1 MDSQTL
7 ISTASIPPEF
17 LKATFMVGHI
27 PFKALSSDPRISYK
41 LYIPPEH
48 YNPNPKDLANTL
60 PLPLLPLVVGIHG
73 TGRNASGV
81 VSRLVPFAHS
91 NHCAVLAPFFPAGLD
106 GPNDLDSYKVL
117 SSKTLRSDLALLSIL
132 E

>member
-1 MDSQTL
+1 MDSQTPL
-7 ISTASIPPEF
+7 STASTPPEF

-27 PFKALSSDPRISYK
+27 PFKALAADPRVSYK

-48 YNPNPKDLANTL
+48 YNPNPKNPAHT
-60 PLPLLPLVVGIHG
+60 LPLLPLVVGIHG
-73 TGRNASGV
+73 TGRNAGE
-81 VSRLVPFAHS
+81 LVREFAPFAHS

>member
-27 PFKALSSDPRISYK
+27 PFKALATDPRISYK
-41 LYIPPEH
+41 LYIPSEH
-48 YNPNPKDLANTL
+48 YNPNPKDPTHK
-60 PLPLLPLVVGIHG
+60 LPLLPLVVGIHG
-73 TGRNASGV
+73 TGRNASDV

-91 NHCAVLAPFFPAGLD
+91 SHFAVLAPFFPAGLD

>member
-7 ISTASIPPEF
+7 ISTADIPSEF

-27 PFKALSSDPRISYK
+27 PFKALAADRRISYK
-41 LYIPPEH
+41 LYIPSEY
-48 YNPNPKDLANTL
+48 YNPNPKDPTNT
-60 PLPLLPLVVGIHG
+60 LPLLPLVVGIHG
-73 TGRNASGV
+73 TGRNASEV
-81 VSRLVPFAHS
+81 VSRLVPFGHS
-91 NHCAVLAPFFPAGLD
+91 NRYAVLAPFFPAGLD
-106 GPNDLDSYKVL
+106 GPNDLDSYKIL